1 VIEIGDKS
9 VQTHSTVGGFQA
21 VAGLE
26 GVLMLSRAC
35 VHFAIGLMLI
45 GLPSMASAQ
54 AAVSKSAAVAKE
66 LVQVME
72 AKKLDSIAAKT
83 PLGDGHFA
91 AALYFPNVQL
101 LVISGHYSAP
111 QLMEPRLA
119 GKQYRDTYMEL
130 SGTVTPDTKIFV
142 QDMGEPGL
150 SAKKQEN
157 MYDTWTRAGKIVMFD
172 GENDK
177 QKISDADYAKMF
189 AAADEEYARILTAL
203 LTEAKK

>member
-1 VIEIGDKS
+1 MMSRTCLSIG
-9 VQTHSTVGGFQA
+9 VGLLL
-21 VAGLE
+21 V
-26 GVLMLSRAC
+26 
-35 VHFAIGLMLI
+35 
-45 GLPSMASAQ
+45 GLPSLASAQ
-54 AAVSKSAAVAKE
+54 ESKSAAVAKE
-66 LVQVME
+66 LVQTMD

-142 QDMGEPGL
+142 QDMGAPGL
-150 SAKKQEN
+150 SAKRQDN

-172 GENDK
+172 GENEK
-177 QKISDADYAKMF
+177 QKLSDAEYAKAF
-189 AAADEEYARILTAL
+189 AAADEEYARILGAL
-203 LTEAKK
+203 LAEAKK

>member
-1 VIEIGDKS
+1 
-9 VQTHSTVGGFQA
+9 
-21 VAGLE
+21 
-26 GVLMLSRAC
+26 MMNRAC
-35 VHFAIGLMLI
+35 FRVAIVGLMFAC
-45 GLPSMASAQ
+45 LPSVAAAQ
-54 AAVSKSAAVAKE
+54 TPSKSAAVAKE

-83 PLGDGHFA
+83 AGDGHFA

-150 SAKKQEN
+150 TSKRQEN
-157 MYDTWTRAGKIVMFD
+157 MYDTWTRAGKVVMFD
-172 GENDK
+172 GDNDK
-177 QKISDADYAKMF
+177 QKISVF
-189 AAADEEYARILTAL
+189 TAADEEYAKILGAL
-203 LTEAKK
+203 LAEAKK

>member
-1 VIEIGDKS
+1 MMNRMCS
-9 VQTHSTVGGFQA
+9 Y
-21 VAGLE
+21 VAI
-26 GVLMLSRAC
+26 
-35 VHFAIGLMLI
+35 IGLMLVA
-45 GLPSMASAQ
+45 LPSTAAAQ
-54 AAVSKSAAVAKE
+54 VSKSAAIAKE
-66 LVQVME
+66 LVQVMD
-72 AKKLDSIAAKT
+72 AKKLDSIAAKA
-83 PLGDGHFA
+83 PGDGHFA

-130 SGTVTPDTKIFV
+130 SGTVTPDTKVFV

-172 GENDK
+172 GENEK
-177 QKISDADYAKMF
+177 QKLSDADYAKAF
-189 AAADEEYARILTAL
+189 AAADEEYARILSAL
-203 LTEAKK
+203 LAEAKK

>member
-1 VIEIGDKS
+1 MMNRAYSS
-9 VQTHSTVGGFQA
+9 VA
-21 VAGLE
+21 IAGLLA
-26 GVLMLSRAC
+26 VC
-35 VHFAIGLMLI
+35 
-45 GLPSMASAQ
+45 LPSIAAAQ
-54 AAVSKSAAVAKE
+54 TPSKSATVAKE

-83 PLGDGHFA
+83 GNDGHFA

-130 SGTVTPDTKIFV
+130 SGTVTPDTRVFV

-150 SAKKQEN
+150 SSRKQEN
-157 MYDTWTRAGKIVMFD
+157 MFDTWTRAGKTVMFD

-177 QKISDADYAKMF
+177 QKISDAEYAKAF
-189 AAADEEYARILTAL
+189 AMADEEYARILGAL
-203 LTEAKK
+203 LAEAKK

>member
-1 VIEIGDKS
+1 MLVASSVDRRGAGVEIGRRR
-9 VQTHSTVGGFQA
+9 QR
-21 VAGLE
+21 AG
-26 GVLMLSRAC
+26 A
-35 VHFAIGLMLI
+35 
-45 GLPSMASAQ
+45 
-54 AAVSKSAAVAKE
+54 
-66 LVQVME
+66 
-72 AKKLDSIAAKT
+72 
-83 PLGDGHFA
+83 GDGREEARFDRGEDCRRATGTYA

-150 SAKKQEN
+150 SSRKQDN

-172 GENDK
+172 GEQRQAEDVGRR
-177 QKISDADYAKMF
+177 IREGVCGGRRGIRADSGR
-189 AAADEEYARILTAL
+189 AAGRSEEIVQLGIPTGRSAWLSGRARIADWWAL
-203 LTEAKK
+203 VDSNH

>member
-1 VIEIGDKS
+1 M
-9 VQTHSTVGGFQA
+9 TNHTCFQLA
-21 VAGLE
+21 IAG
-26 GVLMLSRAC
+26 MLLA
-35 VHFAIGLMLI
+35 
-45 GLPSMASAQ
+45 LPSLATAQ
-54 AAVSKSAAVAKE
+54 AVSKSAAIAKE
-66 LVQVME
+66 LVQVMDT
-72 AKKLDSIAAKT
+72 KKLDSIAAKT
-83 PLGDGHFA
+83 PTGEGHFA

-101 LVISGHYSAP
+101 LVVSGHYSAP

-172 GENDK
+172 GENEK
-177 QKISDADYAKMF
+177 QKMSDTEYAKAFTDAD
-189 AAADEEYARILTAL
+189 EVYARILSAL
-203 LTEAKK
+203 LAEAKK

>member
-1 VIEIGDKS
+1 
-9 VQTHSTVGGFQA
+9 
-21 VAGLE
+21 
-26 GVLMLSRAC
+26 MMNRAC
-35 VHFAIGLMLI
+35 IHLAIVGLLVC
-45 GLPSMASAQ
+45 LPSAAAAQ
-54 AAVSKSAAVAKE
+54 VSKSAAVAKE
-66 LVQVME
+66 LVQVMDT
-72 AKKLDSIAAKT
+72 KKLDSIAAKT
-83 PLGDGHFA
+83 PTGEGHFA

-101 LVISGHYSAP
+101 LVVSGHYSAP

-172 GENDK
+172 GENEK
-177 QKISDADYAKMF
+177 QKMSDTEYAKAFTDAD
-189 AAADEEYARILTAL
+189 EVYARILSAL
-203 LTEAKK
+203 LAEAKK

>member
-1 VIEIGDKS
+1 MMNR
-9 VQTHSTVGGFQA
+9 THF
-21 VAGLE
+21 L
-26 GVLMLSRAC
+26 
-35 VHFAIGLMLI
+35 FAIVGLMLVA
-45 GLPSMASAQ
+45 LPLTAAAQ
-54 AAVSKSAAVAKE
+54 VSKSAAIAKE
-66 LVQVME
+66 LVQVMDS
-72 AKKLDSIAAKT
+72 KKLDSIAAKT
-83 PLGDGHFA
+83 PTGDGHFA

-150 SAKKQEN
+150 SPKKQEN

-172 GENDK
+172 GENEK
-177 QKISDADYAKMF
+177 QKMSDVEYAKVF
-189 AAADEEYARILTAL
+189 AAADEEYARILGAL
-203 LTEAKK
+203 LAEAKK

>member
-1 VIEIGDKS
+1 MKNHRCLHLAI
-9 VQTHSTVGGFQA
+9 
-21 VAGLE
+21 AGL
-26 GVLMLSRAC
+26 LLA
-35 VHFAIGLMLI
+35 
-45 GLPSMASAQ
+45 LPSTGAAQ
-54 AAVSKSAAVAKE
+54 PPASKSAGIAKE
-66 LVQVME
+66 LVQVMD

-83 PLGDGHFA
+83 PTGEGHFA

-150 SAKKQEN
+150 SARKQEN
-157 MYDTWTRAGKIVMFD
+157 MYDTWTRGGKIVMFD
-172 GENDK
+172 GANEK
-177 QKISDADYAKMF
+177 QKMSDAEYAKAF
-189 AAADEEYARILTAL
+189 AAADEEYARILGAL
-203 LTEAKK
+203 LAEAKK

>member
-1 VIEIGDKS
+1 MIEIGHQS
-9 VQTHSTVGGFQA
+9 VQLRRTEAGFQA
-21 VAGLE
+21 VTVRGGSYDE
-26 GVLMLSRAC
+26 PPC
-35 VHFAIGLMLI
+35 FHFAIVGLMLVC
-45 GLPSMASAQ
+45 LPSTAAAQ
-54 AAVSKSAAVAKE
+54 ASKSAAIAKE
-66 LVQVME
+66 LVQVMD

-83 PLGDGHFA
+83 PAGEGHYA

-150 SAKKQEN
+150 SPKKQEN
-157 MYDTWTRAGKIVMFD
+157 MYDTWTQRRQDRDVRRRERQAEDVGR
-172 GENDK
+172 
-177 QKISDADYAKMF
+177 
-189 AAADEEYARILTAL
+189 RIR
-203 LTEAKK
+203 EGVCRGR

>member
-1 VIEIGDKS
+1 
-9 VQTHSTVGGFQA
+9 
-21 VAGLE
+21 
-26 GVLMLSRAC
+26 
-35 VHFAIGLMLI
+35 
-45 GLPSMASAQ
+45 MANAQ
-54 AAVSKSAAVAKE
+54 QPASKSAAVAKE
-66 LVQVME
+66 LVQVLD

-83 PLGDGHFA
+83 PTGEGHFA

-150 SAKKQEN
+150 SAKRQEN
-157 MYDTWTRAGKIVMFD
+157 LYDTWTRAGKVVMFD
-172 GENDK
+172 GENEK
-177 QKISDADYAKMF
+177 QKMSDAEYAKAF
-189 AAADEEYARILTAL
+189 AAADEEYARILGAL
-203 LTEAKK
+203 LAEAKK